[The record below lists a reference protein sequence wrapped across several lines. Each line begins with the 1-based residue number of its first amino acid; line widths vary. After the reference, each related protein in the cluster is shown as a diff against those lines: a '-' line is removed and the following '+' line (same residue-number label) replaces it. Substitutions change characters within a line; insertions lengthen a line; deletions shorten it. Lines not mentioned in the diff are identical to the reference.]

1 MDSIA
6 IYVAVIS
13 VYFICMLGVSIF
25 LSKRARSE
33 SDFFLARDQLPAVV
47 IGFTYSATQMSGSSY
62 LGSIGTVRTT
72 GYAYIPSNVSSAAA
86 PWFTYILLGDRIR
99 KVTSRLGSITIS
111 DLFEARFGKRAGL
124 YSAVIMLIGTVP
136 VIAAQLKAAGSAFEI
151 ILGIPYISAIFIFG
165 AVTIIYTVVGGMF
178 AVAWTDLIQGA
189 LMILGFVIM
198 LPVTLNAVGGF
209 TQMNLTYAQIR
220 PEAATFDGGVYNL
233 MWAISAFLV
242 WGFYQIGGQPSAV
255 TRFMTTSDDKKL
267 KSALVYSIVF
277 QSFIYFSIAVV
288 GLCSAILLPD
298 LANSDLALPTLTNM
312 YLHPLVGGIV
322 LSAALGVMMST
333 LDSVLLMTSSL
344 FSQNIWVKALHRS
357 SDDRTIVR
365 VGRITTLVIGV
376 LGLIIAIDPPDA
388 IIWIITMGFS
398 FMAGAFTFPIL
409 LGLWSEKTTPIAGRA
424 GMVSGFIG
432 TIVWYILGYN
442 QYGSLSK
449 YVWGLWPAVFGSL
462 VSLMVMLVVSRCS
475 KPTEKEILDIFFDDT
490 EVATK

>member
-1 MDSIA
+1 MGSTV
-6 IYVAVIS
+6 IYVAVIA
-13 VYFICMLGVSIF
+13 VYFIGMLGISIL

-33 SDFFLARDQLPAVV
+33 SDFFLARDKLPAAV
-47 IGFTYSATQMSGSSY
+47 IGFSYSATQMSGSSY

-86 PWFTYILLGDRIR
+86 PWFTYVLLGDRIR
-99 KVTSRLGSITIS
+99 KVTSRLGCITIS

-124 YSAVIMLIGTVP
+124 YSAIIMLIGTVP
-136 VIAAQLKAAGSAFEI
+136 VIAAQLKAAGSAFEV

-165 AVTIIYTVVGGMF
+165 AITIIYTVVGGMF

-233 MWAISAFLV
+233 MWVISAFLV

-255 TRFMTTSDDKKL
+255 TRFMTTSNDKKL

-277 QSFIYFSIAVV
+277 QSFIYFSIATI

-298 LANSDLALPTLTNM
+298 LANSDLALPTLINM
-312 YLHPLVGGIV
+312 YLHPLLGGIV
-322 LSAALGVMMST
+322 LAAALGAMMST

-365 VGRITTLVIGV
+365 VGRISTLVIGV

-388 IIWIITMGFS
+388 IMWIITTGFS

-409 LGLWSEKTTPIAGRA
+409 FGLWSEKTTSVAGRA
-424 GMVSGFIG
+424 GIVSGFIG
-432 TIVWYILGYN
+432 TIVWYILGYI
-442 QYGSLSK
+442 QYGSLSE

-462 VSLMVMLVVSRCS
+462 VSLVVMLVVSRCS

-490 EVATK
+490 EVAAE

>member
-1 MDSIA
+1 
-6 IYVAVIS
+6 
-13 VYFICMLGVSIF
+13 
-25 LSKRARSE
+25 
-33 SDFFLARDQLPAVV
+33 
-47 IGFTYSATQMSGSSY
+47 
-62 LGSIGTVRTT
+62 
-72 GYAYIPSNVSSAAA
+72 
-86 PWFTYILLGDRIR
+86 
-99 KVTSRLGSITIS
+99 
-111 DLFEARFGKRAGL
+111 
-124 YSAVIMLIGTVP
+124 
-136 VIAAQLKAAGSAFEI
+136 
-151 ILGIPYISAIFIFG
+151 
-165 AVTIIYTVVGGMF
+165 
-178 AVAWTDLIQGA
+178 
-189 LMILGFVIM
+189 
-198 LPVTLNAVGGF
+198 
-209 TQMNLTYAQIR
+209 MNLTYAQIR

-298 LANSDLALPTLTNM
+298 LANSDLALPTLINM
-312 YLHPLVGGIV
+312 YLHPLAGGIV
-322 LSAALGVMMST
+322 LSAALGAMMST